1 MHTYMYMYMHDS
13 KVKIYIYI
21 YIYVKDINMYSMI
34 EKHSK
39 AKIWLQ

>member
-13 KVKIYIYI
+13 KVKIYI

>member
-21 YIYVKDINMYSMI
+21 YVKDINMYSMI
-34 EKHSK
+34 VKHSK

>member
-21 YIYVKDINMYSMI
+21 CVKDINMYSMI